1 MATTI
6 FILPLGSYKTG
17 TTDVP
22 PTSVPAASTQLT
34 ASIDVSQM
42 SDPAT
47 SFTAS
52 FDVAI
57 DGVSWLPWAGYH
69 RDGGPVPHD
78 RQGNPI
84 NLFNLGGPLPS
95 VATASTKVR
104 GTIDVIGP
112 ITISGTVQ
120 AI

>member
-57 DGVSWLPWAGYH
+57 DGVSMAAVG
-69 RDGGPVPHD
+69 RVPP
-78 RQGNPI
+78 RRR
-84 NLFNLGGPLPS
+84 PS
-95 VATASTKVR
+95 PA
-104 GTIDVIGP
+104 
-112 ITISGTVQ
+112 
-120 AI
+120 